1 MLTFFRRI
9 RKGLLGEGTTSKYLL
24 YAIGEIAL
32 VVIGILI
39 ALQINNWNEN
49 RKMESLE
56 VQFLNR
62 LVKDLTIDTA
72 YYNLRYEE
80 SQSVVNGHN
89 AVIRLMY
96 QTQESEEDVR
106 ELYSQIKWASEDLTT
121 QNSAYSELN
130 NSGNLNI
137 FKNQELKNS
146 IISYYRE
153 CEKTAKIIAEWD
165 EVSTRHLIHIG
176 QIAPN
181 NIKFSPRFK
190 DTWNGLPLYK
200 EDWDYFNDHSS
211 VKFKTLTFA
220 LSIYQL
226 KHSDYLVEYDNLKNR
241 SRQLI
246 GDILQELASRN

>member
-9 RKGLLGEGTTSKYLL
+9 RKGLLDGGATRKYLV

-39 ALQINNWNEN
+39 ALQINNWNEK
-49 RKMESLE
+49 RMVEILE
-56 VQFLNR
+56 VQFVIR

-89 AVIRLMY
+89 AVIRLMH

-106 ELYSQIKWASEDLTT
+106 ELYNQIKWASEDLTT
-121 QNSAYSELN
+121 QNSAYLELT

-137 FKNQELKNS
+137 INKQELKNS

-153 CEKTAKIIAEWD
+153 CEKTAKFIAEWD

-181 NIKFSPRFK
+181 N
-190 DTWNGLPLYK
+190 
-200 EDWDYFNDHSS
+200 
-211 VKFKTLTFA
+211 V
-220 LSIYQL
+220 
-226 KHSDYLVEYDNLKNR
+226 
-241 SRQLI
+241 
-246 GDILQELASRN
+246 